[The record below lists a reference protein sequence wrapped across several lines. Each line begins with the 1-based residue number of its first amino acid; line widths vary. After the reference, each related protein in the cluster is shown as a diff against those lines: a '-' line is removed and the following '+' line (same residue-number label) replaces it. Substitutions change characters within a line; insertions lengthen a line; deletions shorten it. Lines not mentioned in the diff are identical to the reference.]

1 MLLTCTEEE
10 YPGYKRQTFE
20 CSVCGGTMT
29 QWAAVSSASNSSSR
43 RGTTGKKVILFPQW
57 LRRNLRKGNGGLKGV
72 TAVFALPQMAYAA
85 IINMF

>member
-29 QWAAVSSASNSSSR
+29 QWAAVAGQSGADEFENR
-43 RGTTGKKVILFPQW
+43 NGITLQTLFSGP
-57 LRRNLRKGNGGLKGV
+57 RAPSVPPRY
-72 TAVFALPQMAYAA
+72 AVVRARLVVAWPFLLDPR
-85 IINMF
+85 F